1 MSVLGAC
8 WAQAQFGRKA
18 HVGEIQ
24 LGGKEHVEGRCTCRK
39 RNTCK
44 EDVHAGKAARA
55 RQTCMQKRK
64 ACEAHM
70 QEDLAMIG
78 LGFW

>member
-1 MSVLGAC
+1 MTWEAD
-8 WAQAQFGRKA
+8 A
-18 HVGEIQ
+18 HAEEATRV
-24 LGGKEHVEGRCTCRK
+24 
-39 RNTCK
+39 
-44 EDVHAGKAARA
+44 
-55 RQTCMQKRK
+55 RQTHMQEKKHVQNRHMQKRK